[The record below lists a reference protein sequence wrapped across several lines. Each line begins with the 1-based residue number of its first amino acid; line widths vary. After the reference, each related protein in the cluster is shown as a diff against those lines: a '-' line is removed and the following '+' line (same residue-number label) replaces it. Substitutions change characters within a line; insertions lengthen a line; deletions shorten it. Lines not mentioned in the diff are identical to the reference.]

1 MKPVFGRRGGDR
13 SQDDAAPAS
22 APKPATSLGDLLVP
36 VDVLVARAAYLELLL
51 FQELSAIVNEA
62 PALANKQ
69 HIGAAANAALER
81 HRALLGGA
89 DAASEETAIARIGE
103 AAKHFSGYPERV
115 LGHDWAQRL
124 LSCHLSSGF
133 FRDFFGEVA
142 EHGGH
147 SYREALAPVFLAD
160 EERDELVP
168 VIEAAIHYEDGLG
181 DRLAM
186 WGRRIVGD
194 TVLAIR
200 LALDVPLG
208 SSGDT
213 IVPDGE
219 EQLEKLAS
227 VLYAGHSRRMN
238 TLGLAA

>member
-22 APKPATSLGDLLVP
+22 APKPATSLGDLLIP

-89 DAASEETAIARIGE
+89 EAASEAASIARIGD
-103 AAKHFSGYPERV
+103 AAKHFAGYPERV

-133 FRDFFGEVA
+133 FRDFFEEVA
-142 EHGGH
+142 EHGGVD
-147 SYREALAPVFLAD
+147 YRDALAPVLLTD
-160 EERDELVP
+160 EQRDQLLP

-208 SSGDT
+208 TSGDDL
-213 IVPDGE
+213 VPSGE

-238 TLGLAA
+238 ALGLAA